1 MTFLPTGNNLFN
13 ELIIIL
19 LKSNSSKHPNK
30 FFFESI
36 HFDLYILNSRS
47 KLEGLRLFFMDDKET
62 IISLLNEFANPKK
75 MASFFVDN
83 ATPDFLFIRP
93 SGNPIDAKGF
103 EQMITGDIVQE
114 KAEITKIHRFE
125 FLSENIVMC
134 IFTLGSKFTY
144 KGTPNDDLP
153 TCLLYTSPSP
163 RDIR

>member
-1 MTFLPTGNNLFN
+1 MN
-13 ELIIIL
+13 
-19 LKSNSSKHPNK
+19 
-30 FFFESI
+30 
-36 HFDLYILNSRS
+36 
-47 KLEGLRLFFMDDKET
+47 DKET

-114 KAEITKIHRFE
+114 KAEITKIHRLE
-125 FLSENIVMC
+125 FLSENVVLC

-144 KGTPNDDLP
+144 KGTPNDDFQQLRQF
-153 TCLLYTSPSP
+153 LKK
-163 RDIR
+163 